1 MSLSKGCPYLG
12 GAQQQKLRTALRQ
25 AQGERF
31 LWWRFSSPL
40 PLAGGRFLSLDLI
53 AHAHEQ
59 LNMAFG
65 VFMHKDGSGYADI
78 PEVHYQFPKIY
89 LSRAKQMVGDWI
101 VYREP
106 VKLPQS
112 KGFFAVAKVAQIIPD
127 PDRADHFRALIQAGS
142 YLPFQPTVPHIV
154 DGQPVERDL
163 ANAQAAVRP
172 LSHSDFA
179 RIIAL
184 GLRDDEVLP
193 RVDPPTDKA
202 DAVTKHPV
210 FEAPTG
216 DYAATLPGA
225 VERQIIQS
233 LVSRPFRDR
242 AFRRAV
248 LHAYDGRCAVTGW
261 RLVNGGGRLEAEAAH
276 IRPVEHGGP
285 DSVRNGLAL
294 SGTAHWMFDRGLIGV
309 ADNHEIIVHRKVN
322 DRTGLEAII
331 NPSGR
336 IIAPEREADRP
347 HPQFLAWHREFH
359 AFLA

>member
-1 MSLSKGCPYLG
+1 
-12 GAQQQKLRTALRQ
+12 
-25 AQGERF
+25 
-31 LWWRFSSPL
+31 
-40 PLAGGRFLSLDLI
+40 
-53 AHAHEQ
+53 
-59 LNMAFG
+59 MAFG

-78 PEVHYQFPKIY
+78 PEVHYQFPRIY

-106 VKLPQS
+106 VKLPRS

-127 PDRADHFRALIQAGS
+127 PDRADHFRALIEAGS
-142 YLPFQPTVPHIV
+142 YLPFEPTVPHIV
-154 DGQPVERDL
+154 DGEPVERDL
-163 ANAQAAVRP
+163 ANAQSAVRP
-172 LSHSDFA
+172 LSNSDFA

-184 GLRDDEVLP
+184 GLPEDETLP
-193 RVDPPTDKA
+193 RVGDPEPLSRVREEQT
-202 DAVTKHPV
+202 P
-210 FEAPTG
+210 FEI
-216 DYAATLPGA
+216 
-225 VERQIIQS
+225 ERPLVQS
-233 LVSRPFRDR
+233 LLNRPFRDR

-248 LHAYDGRCAVTGW
+248 LHAYNGRCAVTGW

-322 DRTGLEAII
+322 DRTGVEAII

-347 HPQFLAWHREFH
+347 HPQFLAWHRAFH
-359 AFLA
+359 AFSA